1 MHAALQAASPAAAGG
16 SGALPLLSDSA
27 IYSNA
32 LWLPESPAGVDPT
45 STAAPSPLRQPLK
58 TLTAAAVEAA
68 AGGADEPDG
77 AHLIAAPSSRAASLD
92 EQGPF
97 TQLAARKQARRGMCR
112 PRRWEWPLNLPHRAV
127 PSCCPQTCPL
137 LNPTHTSQVARSSA
151 EASLDSGAG
160 GSPRIGAVMLRRH
173 SSGSLGALV
182 RHLSQRLLL
191 GGRAEDAGPA
201 APEVAP
207 LAQPHHAPDA
217 AASEGSSDVA
227 GILPHVSPAHLLA
240 PAQPSLWA
248 GSPPP
253 VQLQLMAASGDSA
266 HQQGDDLLLD
276 LDLLDDLLPTAQPL
290 AGPHQQLSPQQQ
302 DETAVLLQQQLS
314 DLSSPTSGAYSPAV
328 AAGRNLGGPADS
340 GGAAPASSSG
350 TSWQQQ
356 REAGQAR
363 SLAHPIFD
371 LQPTE
376 PAQPSQHQAVA
387 GLQALLA
394 AQRRQGQEASPA
406 SLLVRP
412 AAEPAAAA
420 GAAGPVA
427 AWDAAGAQQ
436 PGGLC
441 PAWSMEGGHVELD
454 LDLLEALPQAVRAG
468 SGTASSTL
476 SLALAAIPDAAPLA
490 VGEWDHGS
498 AHPLLDSPQLS
509 LERQQQEQQQEEGQ
523 YVLFGPSM
531 AAQYTPMLLRFE
543 QLDIRRI
550 RCGAVADDAWAAAS
564 GHLVALPYG
573 NAVLHVCHAVVS
585 ASHPSNHRICV
596 CFPQAGSEGKP
607 EAAGGRG
614 GSAAVQAIAL
624 PPPHTWLLL
633 SQHWRP
639 AAAPPVG
646 WVQGGQPALML
657 CALRLELFHST
668 GALLLDCHWRVPFHL
683 VQEGSGSAADAGAV
697 HGPPA
702 LLARRP
708 AAL

>member
-1 MHAALQAASPAAAGG
+1 MPQPAHPATAALGGRTMHAALQAASPAAAGG
-16 SGALPLLSDSA
+16 SGASPLLSDSA
-27 IYSNA
+27 VYSNA
-32 LWLPESPAGVDPT
+32 LWLPESPAGIHLT
-45 STAAPSPLRQPLK
+45 STTAPSPLRQPLK

-68 AGGADEPDG
+68 AGGRDERDG

-92 EQGPF
+92 EQGPY
-97 TQLAARKQARRGMCR
+97 TQLAARKQASRVMCR
-112 PRRWEWPLNLPHRAV
+112 RWRWEWPLNLPHRAV

-151 EASLDSGAG
+151 AASLDNG
-160 GSPRIGAVMLRRH
+160 GGDSPRIGAVMLRRH

-207 LAQPHHAPDA
+207 LAQPYHAPDA
-217 AASEGSSDVA
+217 AASEVGSDVA

-253 VQLQLMAASGDSA
+253 VQLQLMAASGDST
-266 HQQGDDLLLD
+266 HQQGDSLLLD
-276 LDLLDDLLPTAQPL
+276 LDLLDDLLPAAQPL
-290 AGPHQQLSPQQQ
+290 TGPHQQLSPQQ

-314 DLSSPTSGAYSPAV
+314 DLSSPTSGAYSPVV
-328 AAGRNLGGPADS
+328 AAGRNLVGPADS

-376 PAQPSQHQAVA
+376 PAQPSQNQAVA

-412 AAEPAAAA
+412 AAEPAATA
-420 GAAGPVA
+420 GAAGPAA
-427 AWDAAGAQQ
+427 AWEAAGAQQ
-436 PGGLC
+436 LGGLR
-441 PAWSMEGGHVELD
+441 PAWSMEGGHLELD
-454 LDLLEALPQAVRAG
+454 LDLLEALPQAVQAG

-490 VGEWDHGS
+490 AGDWDHGS

-509 LERQQQEQQQEEGQ
+509 LERQQQEQQQEEEGQ
-523 YVLFGPSM
+523 CLVLFGPSM

-543 QLDIRRI
+543 QLDTRRI

-564 GHLVALPYG
+564 GHLLALLLPCHMG
-573 NAVLHVCHAVVS
+573 TAVLRVCLSVCEPAIQATIVSVS
-585 ASHPSNHRICV
+585 ASRRRAVKASLKRQAAEVAAQQSKPSLFRRLTRG
-596 CFPQAGSEGKP
+596 CF
-607 EAAGGRG
+607 
-614 GSAAVQAIAL
+614 SAS
-624 PPPHTWLLL
+624 T
-633 SQHWRP
+633 
-639 AAAPPVG
+639 G
-646 WVQGGQPALML
+646 DQP
-657 CALRLELFHST
+657 LRLR
-668 GALLLDCHWRVPFHL
+668 W
-683 VQEGSGSAADAGAV
+683 AGCREA
-697 HGPPA
+697 GC
-702 LLARRP
+702 
-708 AAL
+708 